1 MVAAGFSAMNEGERW
16 VAAGL
21 SAMYEGERWVAVGYG
36 AKALKKGD
44 IYEED

>member
-16 VAAGL
+16 VATGL

-36 AKALKKGD
+36 AKAMRKGD
-44 IYEED
+44 KSEK